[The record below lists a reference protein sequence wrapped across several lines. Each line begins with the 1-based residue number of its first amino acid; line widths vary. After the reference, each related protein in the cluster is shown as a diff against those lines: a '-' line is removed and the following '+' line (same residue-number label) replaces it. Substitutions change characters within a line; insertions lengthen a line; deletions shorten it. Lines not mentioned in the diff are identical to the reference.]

1 LCGAC
6 LAASISPLSAELAR
20 RLIHS
25 GAAPAEVEAALFQAV
40 QRGISLTQAVHEL
53 YPGLVDLLERA
64 LDRSDFPAIHTV
76 RPLAEVVRALPVGMC
91 ERLLALPVHRD
102 PRGSRIDVASV
113 DVLDGHVSDEFA
125 FHLGVPIRVLR
136 APFAELLVALEG
148 LHASGIFLPGL
159 SKILNHPSP
168 RVPVPPAAP
177 TPVHQPS
184 EPPLALVKKT
194 RAPYS
199 WSPDAPAVS
208 FILPESSAPPSLP
221 ENFEDPGQEPVLS
234 LRRSKPFSMPA
245 PEPAGP
251 PWTLEFE
258 AAVFALESA
267 ESPEQV
273 VSGLCEGLHPVRAL
287 VFAVRSATFDV
298 RGGSSALGAPAELR
312 EISVPAGNGSLLDV
326 ATRMGFYL
334 GPFAQLAALTS
345 LDGKWAA
352 KTGSDCYAR
361 TVNVSQR
368 PSLIVLMAGFSEST
382 EATRRVDVLAR
393 SAGSALERIVRL
405 RKRS

>member
-1 LCGAC
+1 
-6 LAASISPLSAELAR
+6 LSAELAR

-40 QRGISLTQAVHEL
+40 QRGISLTQAVNEL
-53 YPGLVDLLERA
+53 YPALVELLERA

-76 RPLAEVVRALPVGMC
+76 RPLADVVRALPVGIC

-102 PRGSRIDVASV
+102 QRSTRIDVASV
-113 DVLDGHVSDEFA
+113 DVLDGHVASEFA

-136 APFAELLVALEG
+136 APFSELLVALEG

-159 SKILNHPSP
+159 SKILNRSGSKSSE
-168 RVPVPPAAP
+168 PPAAP
-177 TPVHQPS
+177 DPIRLPS
-184 EPPLALVKKT
+184 EPPLSLVKKSI
-194 RAPYS
+194 APYS

-208 FILPESSAPPSLP
+208 FVLPASSQPPALA
-221 ENFEDPGQEPVLS
+221 EDIEDLAHEPVLS
-234 LRRSKPFSMPA
+234 LRRPKPFSVAA
-245 PEPAGP
+245 PEAAGP
-251 PWTLEFE
+251 PWSLEFE
-258 AAVFALESA
+258 AAVSALDGA

-273 VSGLCEGLHPVRAL
+273 VSSLCDGLRPVRAL
-287 VFAVRSATFDV
+287 VFAVRTNTFDV
-298 RGGSSALGAPAELR
+298 RGGSPALGTPAELR
-312 EISVPAGNGSLLDV
+312 AISVPAGNGSLLDA

-345 LDGKWAA
+345 LDGRWAA
-352 KTGSDCYAR
+352 PAGSDCYAR
-361 TVNVSQR
+361 AVNVSER

-382 EATRRVDVLAR
+382 EATRRADVLAR

-405 RKRS
+405 RKRG